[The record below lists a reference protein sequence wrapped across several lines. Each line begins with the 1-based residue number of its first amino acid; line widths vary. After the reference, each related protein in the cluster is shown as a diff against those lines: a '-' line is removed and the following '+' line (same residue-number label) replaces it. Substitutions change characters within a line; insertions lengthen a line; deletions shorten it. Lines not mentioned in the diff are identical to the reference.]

1 MLLMLSSA
9 GACREGSGCVD
20 GLLVTLTLCRSLL
33 LFPSSPCYL
42 RDDGH
47 QKGKAEMGVKWGRVV
62 RSSGRE
68 KERTGKKR
76 QVVTKK
82 SSDGKT

>member
-1 MLLMLSSA
+1 MA
-9 GACREGSGCVD
+9 
-20 GLLVTLTLCRSLL
+20 
-33 LFPSSPCYL
+33 SPFHTPPPTCYL

-47 QKGKAEMGVKWGRVV
+47 QKGTVEIGVKWGRVV

-68 KERTGKKR
+68 KERTGEKS
-76 QVVTKK
+76 QVVMKN

>member
-20 GLLVTLTLCRSLL
+20 GLLVTLTLRNT
-33 LFPSSPCYL
+33 PSPSPPCYL
-42 RDDGH
+42 RVDGH
-47 QKGKAEMGVKWGRVV
+47 QKGTVEMGVKWGRVV

-68 KERTGKKR
+68 KEKTGEKS
-76 QVVTKK
+76 QVVMKK
-82 SSDGKT
+82 GSDGKT